1 MLYDNLRIITT
12 LKFIFTI
19 YDMKR
24 IILYMLL
31 CSVAS
36 ITAQSSIT
44 QKLGP
49 FKELKVYNGID
60 VVLVKSNKVEAVISG
75 EKASKVKFKA
85 ENNRL
90 KIMLN
95 FPETTADGKAK
106 ITLYYNQ
113 DIAIIDANEGAII
126 TSSQMEQE
134 KLEVK
139 GQEGAFINIIVAV
152 KHLKVKSTSGAV
164 IKLSGT
170 AKNQYVDVDL
180 GANYHGYTLS
190 VSAMNVV
197 RAGSGAKAEVDAGET
212 LDAKVSFGGTIFYK
226 GTPDVLVDKKVIGG
240 VIKQRS

>member
-1 MLYDNLRIITT
+1 MKRVLIL
-12 LKFIFTI
+12 LLIFTI
-19 YDMKR
+19 G
-24 IILYMLL
+24 
-31 CSVAS
+31 SA
-36 ITAQSSIT
+36 TAQSSIT

-60 VVLVKSNKVEAVISG
+60 VALVKSNKVEAVISG

-85 ENNRL
+85 DNNRL

-113 DIAIIDANEGAII
+113 DIAIIDGNEGAII
-126 TSSQMEQE
+126 TSSMIEQE
-134 KLEVK
+134 KIEIK
-139 GQEGAFINIIVAV
+139 GQEGAFINIVVAV
-152 KHLKVKSTSGAV
+152 KHLKVKSTSGSV

-180 GANYHGYTLS
+180 GANYHGYNLS

-226 GTPDVLVDKKVIGG
+226 GNPDVLVDKKVIGG